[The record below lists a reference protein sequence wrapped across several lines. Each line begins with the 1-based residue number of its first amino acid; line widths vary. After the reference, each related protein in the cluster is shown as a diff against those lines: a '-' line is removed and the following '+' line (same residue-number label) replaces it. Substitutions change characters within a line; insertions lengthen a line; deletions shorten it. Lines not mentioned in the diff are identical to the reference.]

1 MASQRQGQQEH
12 QSAWLLGLGA
22 EERSGEDRRGELVFS
37 FSQGRG
43 HEGRKLQRVA
53 VCKYFLEGRV
63 EGFKAGVKK
72 VAYSQGVQE
81 LGLETG
87 V

>member
-12 QSAWLLGLGA
+12 QSACLPGLGI
-22 EERSGEDRRGELVFS
+22 EERGGEDGRGELVFS
-37 FSQGRG
+37 FSQGRDMK
-43 HEGRKLQRVA
+43 EGSYREWQRA
-53 VCKYFLEGRV
+53 RTSWRTCR
-63 EGFKAGVKK
+63 GFKAGVKK